1 MRLKRTSQPKKH
13 SMKRLD
19 DISLSPSQLQA
30 LNDVSRRLFHDFD
43 VEAILLYGSVVRG
56 EADEESDL
64 DLLVLTTKPLTRT
77 ARHRITD
84 VVFEV
89 NLHHGTNLS
98 TLVVDRSAWEAGPV
112 SVLPIRDEILKDGI
126 PLTKST
132 SNLN

>member
-1 MRLKRTSQPKKH
+1 MRSKRTSQPKKPN
-13 SMKRLD
+13 MKRLD
-19 DISLSPSQLQA
+19 DIPLSPNQLQA
-30 LNDVSRRLFHDFD
+30 LDEVRRRLFRDFD
-43 VEAILLYGSVVRG
+43 VEAILLYGSVARG

-84 VVFEV
+84 AVFEV

-126 PLTKST
+126 PL
-132 SNLN
+132 